1 MGTKKAASYGGK
13 CKVCDVEYKVGE
25 TVCMQKD
32 GENWIICKDEE
43 CFKQQGGTIE
53 APKPKGGQFTSQKHK
68 LETNGAIFEIAEG
81 LLAKFYE
88 KRKVTGIDFG
98 NQGTDATATTD
109 VMPKLSLEQ
118 EAQFIESMFKTLS
131 GSYKP

>member
-68 LETNGAIFEIAEG
+68 LETHVPIFEMAEG
-81 LLAKFYE
+81 LLQKFYE
-88 KRKVTGIDFG
+88 KRKVTGEYPVE
-98 NQGTDATATTD
+98 N
-109 VMPKLSLEQ
+109 KLTVEQ